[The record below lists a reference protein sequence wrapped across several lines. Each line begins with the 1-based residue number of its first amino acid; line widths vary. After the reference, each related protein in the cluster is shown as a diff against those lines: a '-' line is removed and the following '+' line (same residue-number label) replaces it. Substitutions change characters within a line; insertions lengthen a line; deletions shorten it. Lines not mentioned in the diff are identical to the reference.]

1 MLEFNIWKDCKNNC
15 KFCFNRIRNNNED
28 KLSILKQVNFLLDEK
43 EIEDYKNISLIG
55 GEIFDG
61 QLDNPEVK
69 TEFYKIVE
77 KIINKNKKVFIMTN
91 LIYQD
96 NKDFY
101 DFIDFIKKNKYYDNI
116 TISTSYDIWGRFCEK
131 TKKIFDKNF
140 KYLNKNKIKT
150 TMTIILSAVFIE
162 QYNTN
167 KINIKKLKKQ
177 YTDFIY
183 FIAPN
188 TGEGNDFNSFMTQND
203 KINFFP
209 KRLDFIVFLN
219 KMFFYDKDYK
229 VEDFMNSDYHK
240 GIHYE
245 LKNDKL
251 VKREMNEDNL
261 SCFKLRN
268 YIDDETNNM
277 KTDFNNFR
285 KSLYDYL

>member
-1 MLEFNIWKDCKNNC
+1 MIEFNIWKDCKNNC
-15 KFCFNRIRNNNED
+15 KFCFNRIRNNTDN

-43 EIEDYKNISLIG
+43 EIEYYKNISLIG
-55 GEIFDG
+55 GEIFDS

-69 TEFYKIVE
+69 IEFYKIVE

-101 DFIDFIKKNKYYDNI
+101 DFINFIKKNNYYDNI

-150 TMTIILSAVFIE
+150 TMTIILSAVFLE

-167 KINIKKLKKQ
+167 KINIKKLRKQ

-183 FIAPN
+183 FISPN

-203 KINFFP
+203 RINFFP

-245 LKNDKL
+245 LKNNKL

-277 KTDFNNFR
+277 KTDFINFR
-285 KSLYDYL
+285 KSFYDYL